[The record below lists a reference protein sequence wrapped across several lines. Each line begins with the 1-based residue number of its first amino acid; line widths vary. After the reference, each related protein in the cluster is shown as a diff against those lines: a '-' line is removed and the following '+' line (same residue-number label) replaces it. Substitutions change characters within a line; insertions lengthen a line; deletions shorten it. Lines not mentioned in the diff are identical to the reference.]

1 MNKKSNTRETGENS
15 CQNSNIGHFALRSM
29 IVIAVMAMNITLS
42 FGKVA
47 FAETKTDET
56 NVEAKEAKVDTTKV
70 LAGASLVLTKSLY
83 VATQAVSLEDS
94 TDDSVKDSEET
105 EVSDDDNEDDSSSE
119 VDSSKKDDQD
129 NHKSPKDD
137 QDNKKSKSPKDDGFT
152 QKDMD
157 RINSNIPSGNKLTRR
172 LGVFNNRWGHKET
185 YYNLNMS
192 GVVEIMR
199 DKGFSSKKYP
209 YWVRADGVKMLG
221 PYIMIAANL
230 NRVSRGKIVQT
241 SLGTAIVADTG
252 SFVRTNPDQYDI
264 AVSW

>member
-1 MNKKSNTRETGENS
+1 
-15 CQNSNIGHFALRSM
+15 M
-29 IVIAVMAMNITLS
+29 IVVIAAMNITLS

-56 NVEAKEAKVDTTKV
+56 NVEAKVDTTKV

-83 VATQAVSLEDS
+83 VATQEESLEDS
-94 TDDSVKDSEET
+94 TDDSVKDSET

-129 NHKSPKDD
+129 N
-137 QDNKKSKSPKDDGFT
+137 KKSKSSKDDGFT

-199 DKGFSSKKYP
+199 NKGFSSKEYP

-230 NRVSRGKIVQT
+230 NRVPRGKIVQT

>member
-1 MNKKSNTRETGENS
+1 
-15 CQNSNIGHFALRSM
+15 M
-29 IVIAVMAMNITLS
+29 IVVIAAMNITLS

-47 FAETKTDET
+47 FAETKTDYET
-56 NVEAKEAKVDTTKV
+56 TVEAKVDTTKV

-83 VATQAVSLEDS
+83 VATQKVSLKES
-94 TDDSVKDSEET
+94 TYDSVKDSET
-105 EVSDDDNEDDSSSE
+105 EVSDDNNEDDSSSE

-129 NHKSPKDD
+129 NE
-137 QDNKKSKSPKDDGFT
+137 KSKSPKDDGFT
-152 QKDMD
+152 QNDMD

-199 DKGFSSKKYP
+199 NNGFSSKKYP

-230 NRVSRGKIVQT
+230 NRVPRGKIVQT

>member
-56 NVEAKEAKVDTTKV
+56 NVEAKVDTTKV

-83 VATQAVSLEDS
+83 VATQEVSLEDS
-94 TDDSVKDSEET
+94 TDDSVKDSET

-129 NHKSPKDD
+129 NKKSKSPKDD
-137 QDNKKSKSPKDDGFT
+137 QDNKKSKSSTDDGFT

-199 DKGFSSKKYP
+199 NKGFSSKEYP

-230 NRVSRGKIVQT
+230 NRVPRGKIVQT
-241 SLGTAIVADTG
+241 SLGTAIVVDTG

>member
-15 CQNSNIGHFALRSM
+15 CQYSSNIRHFVLRSM
-29 IVIAVMAMNITLS
+29 IVVIAVMAMNITLS

-129 NHKSPKDD
+129 N
-137 QDNKKSKSPKDDGFT
+137 KKSKSPKDDGFT
-152 QKDMD
+152 QNDMD

>member
-56 NVEAKEAKVDTTKV
+56 NVEAKVDTTKV

-83 VATQAVSLEDS
+83 VATQEESLEDS
-94 TDDSVKDSEET
+94 TDDSVKDSET

-129 NHKSPKDD
+129 N
-137 QDNKKSKSPKDDGFT
+137 KKSKSSKDDGFT

-172 LGVFNNRWGHKET
+172 LGVFNNRWGHKEK

-199 DKGFSSKKYP
+199 NKGFSSKEYP

-230 NRVSRGKIVQT
+230 NRVPRGKIVQT
-241 SLGTAIVADTG
+241 SLGTAIVVDTG

>member
-1 MNKKSNTRETGENS
+1 
-15 CQNSNIGHFALRSM
+15 M
-29 IVIAVMAMNITLS
+29 IVVIAVMAMNITLS

-56 NVEAKEAKVDTTKV
+56 TVEAKVDTTKV

-83 VATQAVSLEDS
+83 VATQEVSLEDS
-94 TDDSVKDSEET
+94 TDDSVKDSET

-199 DKGFSSKKYP
+199 NKGFSSKKYP

>member
-1 MNKKSNTRETGENS
+1 MKIKSNTRETGENS
-15 CQNSNIGHFALRSM
+15 CQYSSNIRHFVLRSM
-29 IVIAVMAMNITLS
+29 IVVIAVMAMNITLS

-47 FAETKTDET
+47 FAEET
-56 NVEAKEAKVDTTKV
+56 TVEANVTTKV

-83 VATQAVSLEDS
+83 VATHTLSSEDS
-94 TDDSVKDSEET
+94 TDDSVKDSET

-119 VDSSKKDDQD
+119 ADSSK
-129 NHKSPKDD
+129 KDD

>member
-15 CQNSNIGHFALRSM
+15 CQNSNIGRFALRSM
-29 IVIAVMAMNITLS
+29 IVVIAVMAMNITLS

-47 FAETKTDET
+47 FAEET
-56 NVEAKEAKVDTTKV
+56 TVEANVTTKV

-83 VATQAVSLEDS
+83 VATHTLSSEDS

-199 DKGFSSKKYP
+199 NKGFSSKKYP

-230 NRVSRGKIVQT
+230 NKVSRGKIVQT

-252 SFVRTNPDQYDI
+252 SFVRTNPNQYDI

>member
-56 NVEAKEAKVDTTKV
+56 NVEAKVDTTKV

-83 VATQAVSLEDS
+83 VATQEVSLEDS
-94 TDDSVKDSEET
+94 TDDSVKDSET

-129 NHKSPKDD
+129 N
-137 QDNKKSKSPKDDGFT
+137 KKSKSPKDNQDNEMSKSPTDDGFT

-172 LGVFNNRWGHKET
+172 LGVFNNRWGHKEK

-199 DKGFSSKKYP
+199 NKGFSSKEYP

-230 NRVSRGKIVQT
+230 NRVPRGKIVQT
-241 SLGTAIVADTG
+241 SLGTAIVVDTG

>member
-15 CQNSNIGHFALRSM
+15 CQYSSNIRHFVLRSM
-29 IVIAVMAMNITLS
+29 IVVIAVMAMNITLS

-47 FAETKTDET
+47 FAEET
-56 NVEAKEAKVDTTKV
+56 TVEANVTTKV

-83 VATQAVSLEDS
+83 VATHTLSSEDS
-94 TDDSVKDSEET
+94 TDDSVKDSET

-119 VDSSKKDDQD
+119 ADSSK
-129 NHKSPKDD
+129 KDD

-152 QKDMD
+152 QNDMD